1 MFGWFS
7 KTETE
12 QKRDDYHSLY
22 QSLKGYQTK
31 VETELSEA
39 NEKMSAYKSAVPN
52 LSNSKVPSRH
62 FDQKR
67 EEFTEKLEQMIKD
80 EKTKKTELIQA
91 KNKAKVQ
98 YEKYKQQAINEEN
111 ARKAKEEKKRK
122 EEMEKLKEALLGK

>member
-1 MFGWFS
+1 MFGWLN
-7 KTETE
+7 KTGTE

-22 QSLKGYQTK
+22 QSLKNYQTK
-31 VETELSEA
+31 VETELTDAE
-39 NEKMSAYKSAVPN
+39 ETMSTYKSSVPN

-67 EEFTEKLEQMIKD
+67 EEYTAKLEQMIKD
-80 EKTKKTELIQA
+80 EKSKKTELVQA
-91 KNKAKVQ
+91 KNKAKEQ

-122 EEMEKLKEALLGK
+122 EDLEKLKEALLGK